1 MLTMIKERG
10 KQVNYNNYLN
20 TTLLGRLS
28 ENLVPGFYTNRTNV
42 IFGRDM
48 RCKASSLLHIVL
60 CSEEPFA
67 THTAISLWSRNIE

>member
-1 MLTMIKERG
+1 MIMLTMIKARG

-48 RCKASSLLHIVL
+48 RCKASSFIAYCALFGGTFCYAHCHFTLV
-60 CSEEPFA
+60 
-67 THTAISLWSRNIE
+67 T

>member
-1 MLTMIKERG
+1 MLTMIKARG

-48 RCKASSLLHIVL
+48 RC
-60 CSEEPFA
+60 
-67 THTAISLWSRNIE
+67 